1 MAKRSERSYPVA
13 PELAFDALSRA
24 VPAAGFVVQGAD
36 ASRRTVYFNSGRK
49 GMSGSVQAVPDGSAI
64 VSLFGAPDDLHDRI
78 ASELQRL
85 QDESQALFEQHQPP
99 SASADLATDLERL
112 GGLRER
118 GLLTEQEYAAAK
130 ARAFA
135 QPTPPTS
142 PSSPTVPPML
152 SHPTAERGAVSTS
165 ARSSSTPKPPTAGE
179 RSAGM
184 SNTLKVVLGVVGAV
198 VILGSWGALSQD
210 SSEPT
215 EFTPT
220 PVEAV
225 EDIFSNESSGQ
236 SNARRQ
242 AENYLDSQAFSRK
255 GLIDQLEYEGYS
267 TVDATYAVDNVSVDW
282 NEQAALKAAQYLDS
296 QSFSR
301 QGLLDQLL
309 YEGFTRSQAS
319 YGVSV
324 AY

>member
-1 MAKRSERSYPVA
+1 
-13 PELAFDALSRA
+13 
-24 VPAAGFVVQGAD
+24 VQGAD
-36 ASRRTVYFNSGRK
+36 ATRRTLYFNSGRK
-49 GMSGSVQAVPDGSAI
+49 GMSGSVQAVSDGSAT

-78 ASELQRL
+78 ASEVQRL
-85 QDESQALFEQHQPP
+85 QTESRALAEQQEQP
-99 SASADLATDLERL
+99 SASADIATDLERL
-112 GGLRER
+112 GDLRER

-135 QPTPPTS
+135 QPAPPAP
-142 PSSPTVPPML
+142 PSSPTPPTPSPSTTERVAVPT
-152 SHPTAERGAVSTS
+152 SHLP
-165 ARSSSTPKPPTAGE
+165 SSTPPATSPGRSTAGL
-179 RSAGM
+179 
-184 SNTLKVVLGVVGAV
+184 SNAWKAVLGVVGAV

-220 PVEAV
+220 PIEAV

-255 GLIDQLEYEGYS
+255 GLIDQLEFEGYS
-267 TVDATYAVDNVSVDW
+267 TADATYAVDNVSVDW
-282 NEQAALKAAQYLDS
+282 NEQAARKAAQYLDS

-309 YEGFTRSQAS
+309 FEGFTRSQAS